1 MQVYLVLIFC
11 WMINLWGE
19 PTVIGVFG
27 SENCP
32 WSKELREEVWN
43 SSTFR
48 ASLSAAQI
56 EIQEETRSEPETPV
70 FILMDN
76 EIEIGRLGFLMI
88 PAEKYVSLLKEMVA
102 IHEMCKN
109 LNELNSSQLLQ
120 FYRKCRLLN
129 METCAAQLLERG
141 LTVDTGTDFLIE
153 SYAKVVKDHP
163 RRAQKIK
170 TEIRKR
176 APDSPVIEWQLA
188 LLTFQ
193 AKNENGTHPL
203 TAVVPLEKYLRR
215 YETQDRENRWRC
227 HLVLAEF
234 FSEKNIQDKA
244 QQHYAAAYQF
254 APDDMKEMIPHE

>member
-1 MQVYLVLIFC
+1 
-11 WMINLWGE
+11 MINLLSD

-32 WSKELREEVWN
+32 WSKQLKEEVWSSSTFQASLHSAKIEMREEVW
-43 SSTFR
+43 
-48 ASLSAAQI
+48 
-56 EIQEETRSEPETPV
+56 SEPETPV
-70 FILMDN
+70 FVLMDN
-76 EIEIGRLGFLMI
+76 GKEIGRLGFLMI

-109 LNELNSSQLLQ
+109 LSELNSNQLLQ

-129 METCAAQLLERG
+129 METCAAQILEQG
-141 LTVDTGTDFLIE
+141 LAIDTGTDFLIE
-153 SYAKVVKDHP
+153 NYAKVIKDHP

-176 APDSPVIEWQLA
+176 APESPTVEWELA

-193 AKNENGTHPL
+193 AKNENGASPL
-203 TAVVPLEKYLRR
+203 TSAIPLEKYLRR
-215 YETQDRENRWRC
+215 YGDQDLENRWRC

-244 QQHYAAAYQF
+244 QQHYAAAYKF
-254 APDDMKEMIPHE
+254 APDDMKELIPHD